1 MTDSSCLFE
10 ALSRTGL
17 GSESPAVQRQKQGAF
32 LKQRR
37 RIRQTINTGDA
48 VEPLGFRARH

>member
-10 ALSRTGL
+10 ALSHTGL
-17 GSESPAVQRQKQGAF
+17 GSERPAVQRQKQGAF

-37 RIRQTINTGDA
+37 RIRKTINTGDV